1 MISNAD
7 QMAEFM
13 IKVIE
18 GENTQSDPRIKDKYF
33 KYIITKMLLPGVYDW
48 SRMEQD
54 LKEFKLDLRADMK
67 EEQAAQ
73 IKAQADQ
80 Q

>member
-1 MISNAD
+1 
-7 QMAEFM
+7 
-13 IKVIE
+13 
-18 GENTQSDPRIKDKYF
+18 
-33 KYIITKMLLPGVYDW
+33 
-48 SRMEQD
+48 MEQD